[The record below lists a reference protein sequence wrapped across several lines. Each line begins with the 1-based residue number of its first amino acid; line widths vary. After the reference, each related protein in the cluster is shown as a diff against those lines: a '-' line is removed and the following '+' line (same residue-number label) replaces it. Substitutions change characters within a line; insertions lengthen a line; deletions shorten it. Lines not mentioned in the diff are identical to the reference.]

1 MLYWICEW
9 ESVMRKAVIEIGN
22 YEVREQPTG
31 GWRVSAIVGTKQ
43 PISVHN
49 DKQSAIAAAEQYQR
63 EAA

>member
-1 MLYWICEW
+1 
-9 ESVMRKAVIEIGN
+9 MRKAVIEIGN